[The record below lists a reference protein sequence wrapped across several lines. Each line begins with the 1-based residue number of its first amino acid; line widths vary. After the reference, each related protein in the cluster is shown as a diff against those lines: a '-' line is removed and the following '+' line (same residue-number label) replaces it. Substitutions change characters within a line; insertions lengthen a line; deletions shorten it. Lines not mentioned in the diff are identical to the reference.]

1 MKAANG
7 YLSGE
12 TNMNSK
18 NKSSKVKA
26 IFLKDHIQYSKD
38 SVVSKTLI
46 DKKVGTV
53 TLFAFD
59 RGQKLSEHTTPYDAL
74 VQILEGD
81 AELVIGGETIN
92 ATAGQIVVMPADVPH
107 AVNANEQ
114 FKMILTM
121 IRS

>member
-1 MKAANG
+1 M
-7 YLSGE
+7 
-12 TNMNSK
+12 
-18 NKSSKVKA
+18 
-26 IFLKDHIQYSKD
+26 
-38 SVVSKTLI
+38 SKTLV
-46 DKKVGTV
+46 DKKVGTA

-59 RGQKLSEHTTPYDAL
+59 RGKKLSEHTTPYDAL

-92 ATAGQIVVMPADVPH
+92 ATDGQIVVMPADVPH